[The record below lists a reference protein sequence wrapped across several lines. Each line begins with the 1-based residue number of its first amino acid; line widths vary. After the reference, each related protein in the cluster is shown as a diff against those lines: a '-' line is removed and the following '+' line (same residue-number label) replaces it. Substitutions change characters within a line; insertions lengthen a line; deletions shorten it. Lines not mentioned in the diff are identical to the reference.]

1 MKIIKG
7 EKILLR
13 PREMKDAPLIVKWYR
28 DKDLMMYYGHEKYR
42 VTLEDVKKHI
52 RGLGKKDGEEESFMI
67 ETFDGQVL
75 GTIGIDK
82 NKCNKYVEMYI
93 MVGEKS
99 AQGKG
104 YAREAMNLLIG
115 YVFKKRSFNRIEL
128 NASSPYRRAITLYE
142 KLGFKKEGIKRQ
154 AGWNKIIKDYEDIV
168 VMSMLRSEYEKL
180 NKF

>member
-13 PREMKDAPLIVKWYR
+13 PREMKDATFIFKWYR

-42 VTLEDVKKHI
+42 VTLEEEKKHV
-52 RGLGKKDGEEESFMI
+52 RSLKKKDSGEESFMI
-67 ETFDGQVL
+67 ETYDGQVL

-82 NKCNKYVEMYI
+82 NKCNKNVELYV

-104 YAREAMNLLIG
+104 YAQEAMNLLIN
-115 YVFKKRSFNRIEL
+115 YVFKKNIYNRIEL
-128 NASSPYRRAITLYE
+128 NVSRPYRRAINLYE

-154 AGWNKIIKDYEDIV
+154 AGWNKITKEFEDIV
-168 VMSMLRSEYEKL
+168 VMSMLRSEYK
-180 NKF
+180 K